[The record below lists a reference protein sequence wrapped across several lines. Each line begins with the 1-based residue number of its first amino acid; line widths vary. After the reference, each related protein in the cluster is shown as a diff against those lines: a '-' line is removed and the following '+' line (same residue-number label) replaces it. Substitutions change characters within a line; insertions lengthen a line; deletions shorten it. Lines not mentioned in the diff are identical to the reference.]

1 MKKQALIHYGGYAF
15 SSIGALVGVSLL
27 SHIVPADIY
36 GSVALY
42 IAIATLFQH
51 IVREALGNALMRHAE
66 DIQLNKYTA
75 VKLINK
81 ARTPLLTCYAAICI
95 FCCFWINTAEYS
107 ELVLSFILIFLLGCA
122 VIGESFLSAVL
133 NRTAYAIHL
142 NTLQWL
148 RFPLAALFF
157 TCFSGNTS
165 SILSGF
171 ILAFILAA
179 VFDLFIFA
187 RIKKP
192 DPTNLNLD
200 TLDFNIFK
208 GYAPILI
215 GFFVWFTTFYDRIAI
230 EKIRGEEMLGIYFVL
245 VQIAYMP
252 IIVLMRSS
260 ANFLFPLMY
269 NKNKRVLNRK
279 LIILIITALFAGW
292 LFLLLSHQWI
302 FSWLVG
308 EQYRLYSWLLP
319 WLFLAAVVNA
329 IAYLF
334 QAKFYQP
341 NAMKTLMSI
350 KALAALVYF
359 CTVTLFAW
367 LYAIEGLVF
376 ANVCTSIFLMI
387 LSWYFGRK
395 HKLIGTRPS
404 SDIS

>member
-1 MKKQALIHYGGYAF
+1 
-15 SSIGALVGVSLL
+15 
-27 SHIVPADIY
+27 
-36 GSVALY
+36 
-42 IAIATLFQH
+42 
-51 IVREALGNALMRHAE
+51 
-66 DIQLNKYTA
+66 
-75 VKLINK
+75 
-81 ARTPLLTCYAAICI
+81 
-95 FCCFWINTAEYS
+95 
-107 ELVLSFILIFLLGCA
+107 
-122 VIGESFLSAVL
+122 
-133 NRTAYAIHL
+133 
-142 NTLQWL
+142 
-148 RFPLAALFF
+148 
-157 TCFSGNTS
+157 
-165 SILSGF
+165 
-171 ILAFILAA
+171 
-179 VFDLFIFA
+179 
-187 RIKKP
+187 
-192 DPTNLNLD
+192 LD

-279 LIILIITALFAGW
+279 LIILIITTLFTGW

-308 EQYRLYSWLLP
+308 EEYRYYSWLLP
-319 WLFLAAVVNA
+319 WLFLAAVINA
-329 IAYLF
+329 VAYLF
-334 QAKFYQP
+334 QAKFFQVHT
-341 NAMKTLMSI
+341 MKTLLLIRGLS
-350 KALAALVYF
+350 ALMFFFA
-359 CTVTLFAW
+359 VTLLAR

-376 ANVCTSIFLMI
+376 ANVCTSILLMI

>member
-1 MKKQALIHYGGYAF
+1 
-15 SSIGALVGVSLL
+15 
-27 SHIVPADIY
+27 
-36 GSVALY
+36 
-42 IAIATLFQH
+42 
-51 IVREALGNALMRHAE
+51 
-66 DIQLNKYTA
+66 
-75 VKLINK
+75 
-81 ARTPLLTCYAAICI
+81 
-95 FCCFWINTAEYS
+95 
-107 ELVLSFILIFLLGCA
+107 

-157 TCFSGNTS
+157 TCFAGNTS
-165 SILSGF
+165 SILLGF
-171 ILAFILAA
+171 IMAFILAA

-187 RIKKP
+187 RVKKP

-279 LIILIITALFAGW
+279 LIILIITTLFTGW

-308 EQYRLYSWLLP
+308 EEYRYYSWLLP
-319 WLFLAAVVNA
+319 WLFLAAVINA
-329 IAYLF
+329 VAYLF
-334 QAKFYQP
+334 QAKFFQVHT
-341 NAMKTLMSI
+341 MKTLLLIRGLS
-350 KALAALVYF
+350 ALMFFFA
-359 CTVTLFAW
+359 VTLLAR

-376 ANVCTSIFLMI
+376 ANVCTSILLMI